1 MKAVMLAA
9 GVGRRLYGD
18 DRHQPPKALLMF
30 DGKTLLARH
39 IELLVELGIEE
50 LVIVVGHRKSE
61 IVAEAEVMA
70 PKGFV
75 RFLYNPRYR
84 GGPVLSL
91 WTAREVL
98 RCGADILFMDADVL
112 YHRHLLER
120 LVASPHANC
129 FLVDRD
135 FEPGDEPVKLC
146 ITGGYPV
153 EFGKKVAG
161 AFDVVGEWPGFLKL
175 APAIAAK
182 LADACQGFVDRG
194 ELAAPYEP
202 AMREVLLAEPK
213 GTFGYEDI
221 TGVPWIEIDF
231 PSDLLRAEKHVLP
244 HLNDPIPAAVRRARK
259 SGSIA

>member
-18 DRHQPPKALLMF
+18 DRHQPPKALLEF
-30 DGKTLLARH
+30 GGKTLLRRH
-39 IELLVELGIEE
+39 IELLTEIGIDE
-50 LVIVVGHRKSE
+50 LVLVVGHRKAE
-61 IVAEAEVMA
+61 IVAEAEAVA

-98 RCGADILFMDADVL
+98 RSGVDILFMDADVL

-120 LVASPHANC
+120 LIVSAHANC

-135 FEPGDEPVKLC
+135 FEAGDEPVKLC
-146 ITGGYPV
+146 ITGGQPV
-153 EFGKKVAG
+153 EFGKKVEG
-161 AFDVVGEWPGFLKL
+161 TFEVVGEWPGFLKL
-175 APAIAAK
+175 SPPIAAK

-202 AMREVLLAEPK
+202 AMREVLRTEPK
-213 GTFGYEDI
+213 VSFGYEDI

-244 HLNDPIPAAVRRARK
+244 HLNDPIPAARGAKKSSGRA
-259 SGSIA
+259 

>member
-18 DRHQPPKALLMF
+18 DRHQPPKALLEF
-30 DGKTLLARH
+30 GGKTLLRRH
-39 IELLVELGIEE
+39 IELLTEIGIDE
-50 LVIVVGHRKSE
+50 LVLVVGHRKGE
-61 IVAEAEVMA
+61 IVTEAEAVA

-91 WTAREVL
+91 WTARGVL
-98 RCGADILFMDADVL
+98 RAGADILFMDADVL

-120 LVASPHANC
+120 LIGSRHANC

-135 FEPGDEPVKLC
+135 FEVGDEPVKLC
-146 ITGGYPV
+146 IKGGHPV
-153 EFGKKVAG
+153 EFGKKVEG
-161 AFDVVGEWPGFLKL
+161 TFDAVGEWPGFLKL
-175 APAIAAK
+175 SPPIAAR
-182 LADACQGFVDRG
+182 LADACQGYVDRG

-231 PSDLLRAEKHVLP
+231 PSDVLRAEKHVLP
-244 HLNDPIPAAVRRARK
+244 RLNEPLAVPRTTERKARA
-259 SGSIA
+259 

>member
-61 IVAEAEVMA
+61 IVAEAEVVA

-120 LVASPHANC
+120 LVASPHVNC